1 MIDNVIK
8 AYYKAVSGTVKE
20 AAIEVVN
27 NALAQAMLEADL
39 GPLEAD
45 DDAIAEQSRQ
55 GRGV

>member
-8 AYYKAVSGTVKE
+8 AYYKAVFGTVKE

-45 DDAIAEQSRQ
+45 DAIAEQSRQ
-55 GRGV
+55 GRCV